1 MIFLP
6 KNRVWIPGCLLGA
19 LAFVL
24 AFPQSVNSRT
34 WPFLSPDPNSSPI
47 QARSDAA
54 PFPVLARTDQ
64 VQFDN
69 FSLILQGQRVFLH
82 SGEFH
87 TFRLPVP
94 SLWPDILEKVKAAG
108 LNGVSVYTH
117 MGLINPSRGVVDF
130 DSYRAL
136 QPLYDAAKAA
146 GIWVVLRPGPYIN
159 AETTAGGIAHWA
171 TSEVAGQLRT
181 NATDW
186 QAAWQAYVQGI
197 IEETAPNQI
206 SNGGP
211 VIAIQVDNEYSQ
223 SPISHA
229 EYFAEL
235 EAVYHNST
243 IDVPLTYNDPGE
255 GSNFINGTGAVDL
268 YGLDS
273 YPQGFDCSHP
283 DVWNPVTT
291 NYLSYHERVN
301 PSQAWYFPEFQGGS
315 FDAWGPTAPGYA
327 PCAQLTGPNFQSVFN
342 RQLWASNAK
351 LISYYMIYGGTSW
364 GAIPFHGVY
373 SSYDY
378 GASIAES
385 RALTT
390 KFDELKLQGIFLR
403 SSPEFYKTNFIA
415 DSSTGLVATS
425 NPAAFATFLQ
435 NPDTQ
440 TAFYI
445 LRQTNSTSTA
455 TTTFKLNITTASGN
469 LQVPI
474 VVPAITLGGRESKL
488 VISDYSFGSSKVGY
502 TTAPVFY
509 AGTIGGRDILF
520 LYGNSTQAH
529 EASLALT
536 GTQNKVHQTQSPLIT
551 FTPNANAT
559 IVAFQPGVMGLQ
571 TVWDSDTQLVLFA
584 DSVTAATFWSPVLAG
599 TGSFGSYWAIG
610 SNASILVGGPYLVR
624 SASISGSRLA
634 LVGDLNTTAP
644 LNVIAPPTIK
654 SVTWNGASVRVT
666 AGVTTV
672 GGLTGTLAPRS
683 AAKSISIPKLTG
695 WKFKDSLPEIGA
707 TFDDSSWTVANHT
720 TTNIPFKPFY
730 GDGRILYGCDYGFC
744 ENIVLWRGHFNS
756 TGAQTSVNLS
766 INGGEAFAAS
776 VWLNNVFLN
785 TSFGNSTNNR
795 NILEETDDKFTFPVG
810 ALRTGDNVITIVQDN
825 MGLNETNGANP
836 DTSKSPRGVRGF
848 KLNSGSFGAWKVQG
862 KVGGY
867 TGCVAIRPC
876 VLLTRLHRF
885 LDKTRGVLNE
895 GGLFGERKG
904 WHLPGFDTSSWV
916 SRDLATGLPGASAGV
931 GFFVTTFKL
940 DIPAGIDAFM
950 SFTFAEPLGQ
960 DYRVYLFVN
969 GWMMGKRVANLGP
982 QAKFPVHQG
991 ILNYQGVNTVA
1002 VALWSMGRTAVSPNL
1017 QLVLDGVL
1025 DGGVQGVTTDNPL
1038 WSAAGRT

>member
-1 MIFLP
+1 M
-6 KNRVWIPGCLLGA
+6 
-19 LAFVL
+19 
-24 AFPQSVNSRT
+24 
-34 WPFLSPDPNSSPI
+34 
-47 QARSDAA
+47 ARADDAI
-54 PFPVLARTDQ
+54 LARTTQ

-69 FSLILQGQRVFLH
+69 FSLMLEGQRVFLH

-108 LNGVSVYTH
+108 LNAVSVYTH

-130 DSYRAL
+130 DSFRAL

-146 GIWVVLRPGPYIN
+146 GIWIVLRPGPYIN

-171 TSEVAGQLRT
+171 TSEVAGTLRT

-197 IEETAPNQI
+197 IAQTAPNQI

-223 SPISHA
+223 SPATHA
-229 EYFAEL
+229 QYFAEL
-235 EAVYHNST
+235 EAVYHNSS
-243 IDVPLTYNDPGE
+243 IVVPLTYNDPGE
-255 GSNFINGTGAVDL
+255 GDNFINGTVRKL
-268 YGLDS
+268 YTSEKNVFDVQLGLDS

-283 DVWNPVTT
+283 EVWNGVTT
-291 NYLSYHERVN
+291 NYHTYHEQAN
-301 PSQAWYFPEFQGGS
+301 PSQAWYIPEFQGGS
-315 FDAWGPTAPGYA
+315 FDAWGPTAPGYP
-327 PCAQLTGPNFQSVFN
+327 PCAELTGPSFQSVFN
-342 RQLWASNAK
+342 KQLWASNAK
-351 LISYYMIYGGTSW
+351 LISYYMLYGGTSW
-364 GAIPFHGVY
+364 GAIPFQ
-373 SSYDY
+373 YDY
-378 GASIAES
+378 GASISES

-415 DSSTGLVATS
+415 DSSSGLAATS
-425 NPAAFATFLQ
+425 NAAAFATFLQ
-435 NPDTQ
+435 NPDTK
-440 TAFYI
+440 TAFYV

-455 TTTFKLNITTASGN
+455 ITTFKLNITTLAGN
-469 LQVPI
+469 IQVPM

-488 VISDYSFGSSKVGY
+488 VVSDYSFGASKVGY
-502 TTAPVFY
+502 ATAQIFY

-529 EASLALT
+529 EVRLALT
-536 GTQNKVHQTQSPLIT
+536 GTQNKAHQTQSPLIT
-551 FTPNANAT
+551 FTASTNGTT
-559 IVAFQPGVMGLQ
+559 IVAFQAGVQGLN
-571 TVWDSDTQLVLFA
+571 TIWDSNTQLILFA
-584 DSVTAATFWSPVLAG
+584 DSVTATTFWAPVIPG
-599 TGSFGSYWAIG
+599 TSTFSNYWAIG
-610 SNASILVGGPYLVR
+610 SNTSVLVGGPYLVR
-624 SASISGSRLA
+624 NATVSGSRLA
-634 LVGDLNTTAP
+634 LTGDLNTTAH
-644 LNVIAPPTIK
+644 LTVIVPSTVK
-654 SVTWNGASVRVT
+654 SVTWNGASVSLT
-666 AGVTTV
+666 AGVTAT
-672 GGLTGTLAPRS
+672 GGFTGTLTPR
-683 AAKSISIPKLTG
+683 AAVKSVTVPKLTG
-695 WKFKDSLPEIGA
+695 WKFMDSLPEIGA
-707 TFDDSSWTVANHT
+707 TFDDSAWTVANHT
-720 TTNIPFKPFY
+720 TTNIPFKPYY
-730 GDGRILYGCDYGFC
+730 GDGRVLYGCDYGFC

-795 NILEETDDKFTFPVG
+795 NILEETDDKFAFPAG
-810 ALRTGDNVITIVQDN
+810 AVKAGDNVITIVQDN
-825 MGLNETNGANP
+825 MGLNETNGGNP

-848 KLNSGSFGAWKVQG
+848 KLNSGSFGVWKVQG

-867 TGCVAIRPC
+867 TG
-876 VLLTRLHRF
+876 F

-916 SRDLATGLPGASAGV
+916 SRDLSTGLPGGSAGV
-931 GFFVTTFKL
+931 GFFVTTFTL
-940 DIPAGIDAFM
+940 NISAGIDAFM
-950 SFTFAEPLGQ
+950 SFTFEEALGQ
-960 DYRVYLFVN
+960 DYRLYLFVN

-1025 DGGVQGVTTDNPL
+1025 DGGVSGIKTDNPPF
-1038 WSAAGRT
+1038 SSVGR